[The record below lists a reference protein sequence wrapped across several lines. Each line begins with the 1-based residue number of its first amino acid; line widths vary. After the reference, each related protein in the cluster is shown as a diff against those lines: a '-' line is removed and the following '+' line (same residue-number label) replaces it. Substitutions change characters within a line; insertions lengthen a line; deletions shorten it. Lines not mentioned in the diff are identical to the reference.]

1 MIFDPVFGSGLG
13 AAPMPDD
20 PSRLVPLEG
29 TFNFRDVGGYP
40 VAAGGTLR
48 HGRLYRSDALSELSD
63 ADLETLGEIG
73 LGAVLD
79 LRETYEWK
87 ASPDRVE
94 GLNADQRYVPV
105 FADSLFADGFDH
117 ITEPITLPKLYDM
130 MVSDHAEQLA
140 LAVTNLSETIS
151 APSVVHCTAGKDRT
165 GMVTALT
172 LSALGVPEQWVVR
185 DFAATESFLG
195 EAFVARVKQHYA
207 RNGFPASMA
216 SNPTLAPAELMV
228 AMLARIREEH
238 GGAERFLIDHG
249 TPSSALDALR
259 RELVVGAA

>member
-1 MIFDPVFGSGLG
+1 MTPDQLFGSDVV
-13 AAPMPDD
+13 AAAMPND

-40 VAAGGTLR
+40 LESGGSLR
-48 HGRLYRSDALSELSD
+48 HGRLFRSDALSELSD
-63 ADLETLGEIG
+63 ADLDTLRGIG

-79 LRETYEWK
+79 LRETYEWQ

-117 ITEPITLPKLYDM
+117 ITEPITLPQLYDM
-130 MVSDHAEQLA
+130 MINDHAEQLA
-140 LAVTNLSETIS
+140 LAVATLGETIS
-151 APSVVHCTAGKDRT
+151 VASVVHCTAGKDRT

-172 LSALGVPEQWVVR
+172 LSALGVPEEWIVR

-195 EAFVARVKQHYA
+195 EAFVARVEQHYA
-207 RNGFPASMA
+207 RNGFPSSMA

-228 AMLARIREEH
+228 AMLARLREQH
-238 GGAERFLIDHG
+238 GGAERFLLDHG
-249 TPSSALDALR
+249 TPAAAIESLR